1 MRLYSGSST
10 QFLDDTIH
18 NQIADKLKE
27 SFFQYF
33 RYNPSPNEVQS
44 WRNSLRAVAQV
55 FDYSG
60 LVDHGVILEYQLPQ
74 TSKRLDCLVTGQDNN
89 KDDRA
94 VVIELKQWEKCE
106 SSDGA
111 NEVTTW
117 VGGGKREVLHPSVQV
132 GQYKM
137 YLQDLHPSFDGQDFI
152 KLDSVSYLHN
162 YSPVKDDELFSEKFK
177 EKVKENPIFCADDV
191 DTLSSFLREKLS
203 AGGGIP
209 ILERIEETEYK
220 VSKKLMDHVS
230 KIIKEKSEYILLD
243 EQLIVYDKVL
253 FLVKSSLGKDT
264 KSVVIVKGGPGTG
277 KSVIAINLMADL
289 LRAGYDTNYATG
301 SKAFTETLRKKIGT
315 RGAVQF
321 KYFNGYMNSKKD
333 DIDIL
338 IADEAHRIR
347 ETSNNRFTRKD
358 MRSDTP
364 QIEEL
369 IKASKIGV
377 FFIDDRQNIR
387 ANEIGSSEFIKDTA
401 IKMGCEIHEYELEA
415 QFRCSGSDA
424 FVNWVDNTLGIKR
437 TANVIWD
444 QKEEFDFQ
452 ILSSPHELY
461 EKIKQK
467 NSEKQTSARLV
478 AGFCWPWSNPNPDG
492 TLVNDVKIGDFQ
504 MPWEGKEGSYK
515 LAEGIPPASLWP
527 YDPNGVNQIGS
538 IYTIQ
543 GFEFDY
549 VGVIIGPD
557 LVYNFENQT
566 WIARREMSA
575 DSVVKRS
582 GEKLVDLLKNTYR
595 VLLTRGMKGCY
606 VYFIDKETEK
616 FFKSR
621 IESIKIEVETKEL
634 PIKSPYTG
642 IFISVPL
649 VGSAPCGNPLLGEE
663 NIEEYLQVPKIKLKS
678 GAKYFVVRAEGDS
691 MNLAGIQDNDLLL
704 CRYGEK
710 GETGDKVVALL
721 GGENVTIKEYGPREN
736 GIRLLLPKSTNK
748 KHSPITPG
756 EGDSLQGIVQEVL
769 KDIDN

>member
-10 QFLDDTIH
+10 QFIDDAVH
-18 NQIADKLKE
+18 NQIGDKLKE

-44 WRNSLRAVAQV
+44 WKNSLRAVSQV

-60 LVDHGVILEYQLPQ
+60 LNDHGVILEYQLPQ
-74 TSKRLDCLVTGQDNN
+74 TSKRLDCMVTGHDQSGN
-89 KDDRA
+89 DRA
-94 VVIELKQWEKCE
+94 VIIELKQWEKCE
-106 SSDGA
+106 ESDGE
-111 NEVTTW
+111 NEVSTW
-117 VGGGKREVLHPSVQV
+117 VGGAKREVLHPSVQV

-137 YLQDLHPSFDGQDFI
+137 YLQDLHPAFEGEGAIQ
-152 KLDSVSYLHN
+152 LDSVSYLHN
-162 YSPVKDDELFSEKFK
+162 YSLIEGDELLAEKFSEKIK
-177 EKVKENPIFCADDV
+177 NNPVFCADDV
-191 DTLSSFLREKLS
+191 DIFSAYLKDKLS
-203 AGGGIP
+203 AGGGMS
-209 ILERIEETEYK
+209 ILERVEKTEYK

-230 KIIKEKSEYILLD
+230 KIIKEKSEYVLLD

-253 FLVKSSLGKDT
+253 SLVKKGLGSDK
-264 KSVVIVKGGPGTG
+264 KSVVIVSGGPGTG

-301 SKAFTETLRKKIGT
+301 SKAFTETLRKKIGV

-321 KYFNGYMNSKKD
+321 KYFNSYMNSNKD
-333 DIDIL
+333 VLDIL

-347 ETSNNRFTRKD
+347 ETSNNRFTKKD

-377 FFIDDRQNIR
+377 FFIDDKQNVR
-387 ANEIGSSEFIKDTA
+387 PNEIGSSEFIKDTA
-401 IKMGCEIHEYELEA
+401 IKMGCDVHEYELEA

-424 FVNWVDNTLGIKR
+424 FVNWIDNTLGVKR

-444 QKEEFDFQ
+444 SKEEFDFQ
-452 ILSSPHELY
+452 IIDSPKELY

-467 NSEKQTSARLV
+467 NVQEKTSARLV
-478 AGFCWPWSNPNPDG
+478 AGFCWPWSNPKPDG
-492 TLVNDVKIGDFQ
+492 TLENDVKIGEFQ
-504 MPWEGKEGSYK
+504 MSWEGKDGFR
-515 LAEGIPPASLWP
+515 LAPGIPPASLWP
-527 YDPNGVNQIGS
+527 NDPNGVNQIGS

-557 LVYNFENQT
+557 LVYNFDNQT
-566 WIARREMSA
+566 WIALRDKSA

-606 VYFIDKETEK
+606 VYFVDKETEK

-621 IESIKIEVETKEL
+621 IETHKKEEKTYNL
-634 PIKSPYTG
+634 IKSPYVGFMVNIPLYESVGCGELMTAN
-642 IFISVPL
+642 IFPEEMIPVRADYMSK
-649 VGSAPCGNPLLGEE
+649 GS
-663 NIEEYLQVPKIKLKS
+663 
-678 GAKYFVVRAEGDS
+678 KYFVLRTRGDS
-691 MNLAGIQDNDLLL
+691 MNQAGINDGDLVL
-704 CRYGEK
+704 CVKNYQPSEGS
-710 GETGDKVVALL
+710 KVVALI
-721 GGENVTIKEYGPREN
+721 GDDATIKEYRVEN
-736 GIRLLLPKSTNK
+736 GAVVLKPQSNNPQHKPLKFIN
-748 KHSPITPG
+748 G
-756 EGDSLQGIVQEVL
+756 EGVSVQGVVVKVLEQEES
-769 KDIDN
+769 

>member
-1 MRLYSGSST
+1 MRLYSGTST
-10 QFLDDTIH
+10 QFVDDNVH

-44 WRNSLRAVAQV
+44 WRNSLRAVSQV
-55 FDYSG
+55 FEYSK
-60 LVDHGVILEYQLPQ
+60 LDDHGVILEYQLPQ
-74 TSKRLDCLVTGQDNN
+74 TSKRLDCMITGQD
-89 KDDRA
+89 KQGKDRA

-106 SSDGA
+106 ASDGE
-111 NEVTTW
+111 NEVCTW
-117 VGGGKREVLHPSVQV
+117 VGGAKREVLHPSVQV

-137 YLQDLHPSFDGQDFI
+137 YLQDLHPAFDGDNSIQ
-152 KLDSVSYLHN
+152 LDSVSYLHN
-162 YSPVKDDELFSEKFK
+162 YTIIKDDELLATKFSEKIK
-177 EKVKENPIFCADDV
+177 NNPIFCANDV
-191 DTLSSFLREKLS
+191 DIFSKYLREKLS
-203 AGGGIP
+203 AGCGIP
-209 ILERIEETEYK
+209 ILKRVEGVEYK

-230 KIIKEKSEYILLD
+230 KIIKEKSEYVLLD

-253 FLVKSSLGKDT
+253 SLVKQGLGKKK
-264 KSVVIVKGGPGTG
+264 KSVVIVRGGPGTG

-301 SKAFTETLRKKIGT
+301 SKAFTETLRKRIGV

-321 KYFNGYMNSKKD
+321 KYFNSYMNSNTD
-333 DIDIL
+333 ALNIL

-347 ETSNNRFTRKD
+347 ETSNNRFTKKN

-377 FFIDDRQNIR
+377 FFIDDKQNVR
-387 ANEIGSSEFIKDTA
+387 PNEIGSAEFIKDTA
-401 IKMGCEIHEYELEA
+401 IKMGCEVHEYELEA

-424 FVNWVDNTLGIKR
+424 FINWIDNTFGIKR

-444 QKEEFDFQ
+444 TKEEFDFQ
-452 ILSSPHELY
+452 IIDSPKELY

-467 NSEKQTSARLV
+467 NHLEKTSARLV
-478 AGFCWPWSNPNPDG
+478 AGFCWSWSNPKPDG
-492 TLVNDVKIGDFQ
+492 TLENDVKIGEFQ

-515 LAEGIPPASLWP
+515 LAPGIPPASLWP

-557 LVYNFENQT
+557 LVYNFDNQT
-566 WIARREMSA
+566 WIAFREKSA

-606 VYFIDKETEK
+606 VYFVDKETEK

-621 IESIKIEVETKEL
+621 IETHKKEDSVYI
-634 PIKSPYTG
+634 PIKSPYAG
-642 IFISVPL
+642 LMINVPLYESVGCGELMIANSIPEGMISVRADYMSK
-649 VGSAPCGNPLLGEE
+649 GS
-663 NIEEYLQVPKIKLKS
+663 
-678 GAKYFVVRAEGDS
+678 KYFVLRTTGDS
-691 MNLAGIQDNDLLL
+691 MNQAGINDGDLIL
-704 CRYGEK
+704 CRKNYHPEEGNNVIALI
-710 GETGDKVVALL
+710 GDDA
-721 GGENVTIKEYGPREN
+721 TIKEYRREN
-736 GIRLLLPKSTNK
+736 GAVVLKPKSSNP
-748 KHSPITPG
+748 KHKPLRFTDNEEIKI
-756 EGDSLQGIVQEVL
+756 QGVVIKVL
-769 KDIDN
+769 DKLSE

>member
-18 NQIADKLKE
+18 NEIGDKLKE

-33 RYNPSPNEVQS
+33 RYYPSPNEVQS
-44 WRNSLRAVAQV
+44 WRNSLRAVSQV

-60 LVDHGVILEYQLPQ
+60 LNDNGIILEYQLPQ
-74 TSKRLDCLVTGQDNN
+74 TSKRLDCMITGRDQSGN
-89 KDDRA
+89 DRA

-106 SSDGA
+106 MADGE
-111 NEVTTW
+111 NEVSTW
-117 VGGGKREVLHPSVQV
+117 VGGAKREVLHPSAQV

-137 YLQDLHPSFDGQDFI
+137 YLQDLHPAFDGDDSI
-152 KLDSVSYLHN
+152 KLDAVAYLHN
-162 YSPVKDDELFSEKFK
+162 YSLLKNDELLATKFTEKIK
-177 EKVKENPIFCADDV
+177 DNPIFCANDV
-191 DTLSSFLREKLS
+191 DIFSNYLRAKLS

-209 ILERIEETEYK
+209 ILERVEGTEYK

-230 KIIKEKSEYILLD
+230 QIIKEKSEYILLD

-253 FLVKSSLGKDT
+253 SLVKKGLGKEK
-264 KSVVIVKGGPGTG
+264 KSVVIISGGPGTG

-301 SKAFTETLRKKIGT
+301 SKAFTETLRKKIGV

-321 KYFNGYMNSKKD
+321 KYFNSYMNSNKD
-333 DIDIL
+333 ILDVL

-358 MRSDTP
+358 MKSDTP

-377 FFIDDRQNIR
+377 FFIDDNQNVR
-387 ANEIGSSEFIKDTA
+387 PNETGSAEFIKDTA
-401 IKMGCEIHEYELEA
+401 IKMGCEVYEYELEA

-424 FVNWVDNTLGIKR
+424 FVNWINNTFGIKR

-452 ILSSPHELY
+452 IIDSPQELY

-467 NSEKQTSARLV
+467 NIEKKSSGRLV
-478 AGFCWPWSNPNPDG
+478 AGFCWPWSNPNSDG
-492 TLVNDVKIGDFQ
+492 TLVNDVKIGEFQ
-504 MPWEGKEGSYK
+504 MPWEGKDGYR
-515 LAEGIPPASLWP
+515 LAPGIPPASLWP
-527 YDPNGVNQIGS
+527 NDPNGVNQIGS

-549 VGVIIGPD
+549 VGIIIGPD
-557 LVYNFENQT
+557 LVYNFDNQT
-566 WIARREMSA
+566 WIALREKSA

-606 VYFIDKETEK
+606 VYFVDKETEK

-621 IESIKIEVETKEL
+621 IENSKEKEKKQ
-634 PIKSPYTG
+634 IH
-642 IFISVPL
+642 
-649 VGSAPCGNPLLGEE
+649 LL
-663 NIEEYLQVPKIKLKS
+663 NHPML
-678 GAKYFVVRAEGDS
+678 
-691 MNLAGIQDNDLLL
+691 
-704 CRYGEK
+704 
-710 GETGDKVVALL
+710 
-721 GGENVTIKEYGPREN
+721 
-736 GIRLLLPKSTNK
+736 
-748 KHSPITPG
+748 
-756 EGDSLQGIVQEVL
+756 
-769 KDIDN
+769 